1 MENYLPYSKW
11 NVLQSPCSPNGVC
24 RHPSRCNFNTKLG
37 PLVVGG
43 GGGGSPETS
52 TLMESKDFSKMI
64 QNNVVMIGLTV
75 SMHI

>member
-37 PLVVGG
+37 PLVVGVG
-43 GGGGSPETS
+43 GGGGGGGVARNVH
-52 TLMESKDFSKMI
+52 LDGIKRFQ
-64 QNNVVMIGLTV
+64 QNDTK
-75 SMHI
+75 